1 MSLSKIF
8 VILSV
13 IFFNSCIAEREES
26 SLEAVAPPNVKAL
39 MSCDTEGGWELTLA
53 TSGKDMFLV
62 YKKNMSFGFEM
73 VEGKKKEVLSPVSKY
88 IHVGLLE
95 SSRIAGKSISLK
107 AKLASKK
114 ESDKELNSD
123 EPSEVEFA
131 RLEAFISTQASLEV
145 DYKEPSS
152 TGKLGFQGDSS
163 QIFESPFLVCN
174 GAAKFDKN

>member
-1 MSLSKIF
+1 MSVSKLS

-13 IFFNSCIAEREES
+13 IFFTSCIAEREES
-26 SLEAVAPPNVKAL
+26 SLEAVAPQNIKAL

-53 TSGKDMFLV
+53 ASGKDLFLV

-73 VEGKKKEVLSPVSKY
+73 VEGKKKEVVSPVSKY

-95 SSRIAGKSISLK
+95 SSQISRKSISLK
-107 AKLASKK
+107 AKLASTKDSEK
-114 ESDKELNSD
+114 DLNSD

-131 RLEAFISTQASLEV
+131 RLEAFLRNQTSLEV
-145 DYKEPSS
+145 EYKEPNS

-163 QIFESPFLVCN
+163 QNFESPFLVCN
-174 GAAKFDKN
+174 GAAKFEKN